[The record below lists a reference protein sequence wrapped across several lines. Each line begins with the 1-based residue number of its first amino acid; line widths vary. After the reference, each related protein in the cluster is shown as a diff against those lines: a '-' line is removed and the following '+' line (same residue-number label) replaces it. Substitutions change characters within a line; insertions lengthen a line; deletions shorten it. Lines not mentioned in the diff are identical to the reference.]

1 MPNWKRFM
9 RTFQWRA
16 QDEGRFKGN
25 CKVLNPIAQRRRF
38 GEQLAYAL
46 VGRDPKTE
54 PKEPTKK

>member
-1 MPNWKRFM
+1 M